1 MMFER
6 VLSKKLYCICKFIDV
21 TLASSRIVI
30 FVLIVLGVNWAI
42 AMFSIQRRSSC
53 VTRRHW
59 IKSLEIEMGNDLL
72 LNETADDYFFLSERW
87 D

>member
-1 MMFER
+1 M
-6 VLSKKLYCICKFIDV
+6 DV

-42 AMFSIQRRSSC
+42 AMLSVQRRSSC
-53 VTRRHW
+53 VTMRHCF
-59 IKSLEIEMGNDLL
+59 KGLEIEMENDFL
-72 LNETADDYFFLSERW
+72 LNKTVDDYFFVSERW